1 MARRGRPSKSG
12 KRNASGR
19 LITQPQTFAP
29 TPEQLARGT
38 YERGFIMDDDG
49 RNAMAHRNLATD
61 PVMLWQSKGLI
72 DHRQKAAIDH
82 VRRLWRLVGV
92 RQRVTVNY
100 AEPIR
105 GAAVTEQNS
114 AEIIAARRDL
124 ARVEGYLAGNEA
136 AWSRFEN
143 ACRFGI
149 EPDASAI
156 APVQLVADKIADMER
171 L

>member
-1 MARRGRPSKSG
+1 MPRHGRPSKPG
-12 KRNASGR
+12 KRTKSGR
-19 LITQPQTFAP
+19 LITQPQTLAP

-38 YERGFIMDDDG
+38 YERGFVMDDGG

-61 PVMLWQSKGLI
+61 PVTLWQSKGLI

-105 GAAVTEQNS
+105 GAAATEQNS
-114 AEIIAARRDL
+114 AEIIVASRDL
-124 ARVEGYLAGNEA
+124 SRVESYLAGNEA
-136 AWSRFEN
+136 AWSAFEN
-143 ACRFGI
+143 ACRFGNA
-149 EPDASAI
+149 DDRFLAA
-156 APVQLVADKIADMER
+156 VQDVADKIADMER
-171 L
+171 V